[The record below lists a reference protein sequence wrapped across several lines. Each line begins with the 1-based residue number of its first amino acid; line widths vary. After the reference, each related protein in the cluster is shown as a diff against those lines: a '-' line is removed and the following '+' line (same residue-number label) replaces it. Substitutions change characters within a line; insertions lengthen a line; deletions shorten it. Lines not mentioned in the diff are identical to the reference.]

1 MRNQFLGCSG
11 MARLSLSQKWGDYR
25 KAVAFVRVLG
35 ALILRQNLAVG

>member
-25 KAVAFVRVLG
+25 KAVAFVRVLA
-35 ALILRQNLAVG
+35 ALILKQNSAVG